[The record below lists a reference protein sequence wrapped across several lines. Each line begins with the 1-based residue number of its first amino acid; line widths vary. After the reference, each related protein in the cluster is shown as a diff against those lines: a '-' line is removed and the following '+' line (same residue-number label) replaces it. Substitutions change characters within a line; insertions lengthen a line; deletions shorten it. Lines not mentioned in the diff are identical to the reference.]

1 MTKSPETYRVDDQ
14 ELLLGFYKKLLWDR
28 ITPRIPA
35 SVTPNAL
42 TVIGQSLAV
51 LSAVACAG
59 AVPWGGSPGYPI
71 LFLVSS
77 FCMLGYLTLDN
88 IAGAHARR
96 TGQCSPLGEF
106 LDHGLDGLGSGSI
119 LIVTGLVLSLDG
131 TMMAL
136 VCTLG
141 ALGFASMFWEQ
152 FRTGLL
158 VIPRVSTTEGVTLL
172 GVCLTLMAI
181 GGDPAWL
188 RFSMTEFTVGT
199 ALVLVMIVG
208 YIGACMPP
216 VVRAWQKGVR
226 PWDLVPVVAILGAQV
241 AFSALGATAVIPAVG
256 AGLVGAD
263 VVCRIIVLRHRGE
276 TGPILSPLSWL
287 ATVPLLV
294 AAAAP
299 GAWTPNGW
307 AGISLAF
314 VVLSYGTIL
323 WRGTRILLGRTSH
336 TRSVK
341 I

>member
-1 MTKSPETYRVDDQ
+1 MTAKKPSAAYRVEDR
-14 ELLLGFYKKLLWDR
+14 ELLLGFYKKLFWDR
-28 ITPRIPA
+28 LVPRIPA
-35 SVTPNAL
+35 SITPNTL
-42 TVIGQSLAV
+42 TIVGQVMAV
-51 LSAVACAG
+51 AAAVACG
-59 AVPWGGSPGYPI
+59 AATFGYPI
-71 LFLVSS
+71 LYLVSAML
-77 FCMLGYLTLDN
+77 FLGYLTFDN
-88 IAGAHARR
+88 IDGAHARA
-96 TGQCSPLGEF
+96 TGQTSPLGEF
-106 LDHGLDGLGSGSI
+106 LDHGLDGMASASVLVATCFMLKADG
-119 LIVTGLVLSLDG
+119 VTMGLLC
-131 TMMAL
+131 AI
-136 VCTLG
+136 G
-141 ALGFASMFWEQ
+141 ALGFAIVFWEQ

-172 GVCLTLMAI
+172 AVCLTAMAL

-188 RFSMTEFTVGT
+188 SFSLSEFTAGT
-199 ALVLVMIVG
+199 GLVLVMLVG
-208 YIGACMPP
+208 YIAACMPP

-226 PWDLVPVVAILGAQV
+226 PWELVPVVALLGAQV
-241 AFSALGATAVIPAVG
+241 AFAALGATAVIPAVG

-276 TGPILSPLSWL
+276 SGPLLSPLSWL

-323 WRGTRILLGRTSH
+323 WRGTSILLGRASH
-336 TRSVK
+336 ARSIK